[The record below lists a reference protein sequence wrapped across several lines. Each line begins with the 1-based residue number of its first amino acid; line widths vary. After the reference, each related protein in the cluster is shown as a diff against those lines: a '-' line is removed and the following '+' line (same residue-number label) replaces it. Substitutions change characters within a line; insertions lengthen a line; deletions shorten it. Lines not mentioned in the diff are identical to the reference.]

1 VRQVDPARGISLS
14 TSPTREV
21 VPWGATSTLER
32 PAWSPPNEHVLI
44 QSDGTSLDAHA
55 GEDQLYSVVK
65 RAIDVVGASTMVVVA
80 SPVIVAIALAVK
92 LTSTGPIFFRQRRIG
107 QSGRT
112 FDIWK
117 FRTMRSDTSA
127 PVPAGQ
133 PHKFKRD
140 PRVTPVGRVLRR
152 MCLDE
157 LPQLWNVLVGDMSLV
172 GPRPELP
179 EIVAHYQPWQRA
191 RHQVRPGLTGWW
203 QINRDDD
210 HLMHEATELDIYY
223 VQHRSLRLDLE
234 ILARTAGAIAHGRG
248 IY

>member
-1 VRQVDPARGISLS
+1 MRQVDPARGISLS

-21 VPWGATSTLER
+21 APWGATSTLER
-32 PAWSPPNEHVLI
+32 PAWSPSNGHVLI
-44 QSDGTSLDAHA
+44 QSDASSDTQV
-55 GEDQLYSVVK
+55 GEDGLYPVVK
-65 RAIDVVGASTMVVVA
+65 RTIDVVGASTMLVVA

-107 QSGRT
+107 ESGRT

-117 FRTMRSDTSA
+117 FRTMRSDHTA
-127 PVPAGQ
+127 PAGQ

-179 EIVAHYQPWQRA
+179 EIVARYQPWQHA

-210 HLMHEATELDIYY
+210 RLMHEATELDIYY